1 MDNTYT
7 PLVAFVDGHEEGEHL
22 RELHRDQIKA
32 LIERR
37 AGEQVAWE
45 LGYDTA
51 VLSSRKQTHAELAE
65 LRAENE
71 RMRGALDTMVSTLE
85 RVGRSTDQSASFRIG
100 EALNIGYN
108 AQAWEAT
115 RKTDQQLYAEA
126 EQNIPQESFDRIEKG
141 ILAVDRLDELKTAI
155 DGLPRFTECS
165 NGQFVLRT
173 DVLELLADQPSTK
186 DTE

>member
-7 PLVAFVDGHEEGEHL
+7 PLVSDNEITQLAAMFAQAQTGNYQENWRAYECGA
-22 RELHRDQIKA
+22 KA
-32 LIERR
+32 MLAVAEAERR
-37 AGEQVAWE
+37 
-45 LGYDTA
+45 
-51 VLSSRKQTHAELAE
+51 QTHAELSE

-71 RMRGALDTMVSTLE
+71 RMREAGDAMAVVLTKHAAQCGTPDMGEVE
-85 RVGRSTDQSASFRIG
+85 AVQS
-100 EALNIGYN
+100 
-108 AQAWEAT
+108 WEAT

-155 DGLPRFTECS
+155 EGLPRFTECS